1 MRVTGRAKPVSV
13 FKIDQLCGRETVAV
27 TERGRGGESERLRGG
42 SVWRERE
49 RERERET
56 DRQTDRQT
64 D

>member
-42 SVWRERE
+42 SVGRERE
-49 RERERET
+49 
-56 DRQTDRQT
+56 
-64 D
+64 